1 MFQTTKQYCC
11 AMNLSAPVGEIFA
24 SKCHEMTLRHSSQEL
39 LAPGIRGNLPDTQQH
54 DDGQDGWGQK
64 AEGAEDVENQGKVVK
79 ATKDTP
85 WSDGCD
91 I

>member
-1 MFQTTKQYCC
+1 MPWDDP
-11 AMNLSAPVGEIFA
+11 S
-24 SKCHEMTLRHSSQEL
+24 HSSQEL

-91 I
+91 IYIINTCFKMLFLDCAICGS